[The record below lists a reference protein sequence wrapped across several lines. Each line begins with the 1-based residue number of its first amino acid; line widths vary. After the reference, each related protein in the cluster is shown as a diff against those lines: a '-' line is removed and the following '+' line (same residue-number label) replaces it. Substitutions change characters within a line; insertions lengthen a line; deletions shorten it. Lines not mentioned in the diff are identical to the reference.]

1 MELELKRYIADFNYL
16 VERLNKAENLSEE
29 ELKNYSDE
37 KFLRLSNEVQ
47 KILKDA
53 SKVAN
58 KIEKLLSR
66 PLTNYESLHGINI

>member
-58 KIEKLLSR
+58 KIEKLLGR